1 MAKTAKKPQKKA
13 KTFTATGKTLD
24 EAVEKAHA
32 QIPPNPRIS
41 DEIIKSKI
49 VSAGR
54 RTGGIAG
61 FQGLLRGGRAD
72 RETIERRGECPAA
85 LAIGHLQMIFDE
97 KGLGQPSPLREPRPR
112 ELPSAA
118 CVLERFPAELN
129 RGFPIVRE

>member
-1 MAKTAKKPQKKA
+1 MAKKTAKKTKKKA

-32 QIPPNPRIS
+32 LIPPNPRIS

-61 FQGLLRGGRAD
+61 FRDFFAEVEQ
-72 RETIERRGECPAA
+72 IEK
-85 LAIGHLQMIFDE
+85 Q
-97 KGLGQPSPLREPRPR
+97 
-112 ELPSAA
+112 
-118 CVLERFPAELN
+118 
-129 RGFPIVRE
+129 

>member
-1 MAKTAKKPQKKA
+1 MAKKTAKKTKKKG

-41 DEIIKSKI
+41 DELIKSKI

-61 FQGLLRGGRAD
+61 FRDFFAEVEQ
-72 RETIERRGECPAA
+72 IEK
-85 LAIGHLQMIFDE
+85 Q
-97 KGLGQPSPLREPRPR
+97 
-112 ELPSAA
+112 
-118 CVLERFPAELN
+118 
-129 RGFPIVRE
+129 